1 VTAPKPPP
9 SIDVAV
15 VGGGPAGLTAA
26 LYLARSLRSVVVFD
40 CPVPGRADWA
50 QTNHNYFGY
59 PNGIKI
65 ETLADRGRRQ
75 AVRYG
80 AEMIDLEVSS
90 ISRKG
95 DRFDVRAGDHHTR
108 SRIVIL
114 ATGVVDRWVEFPGF
128 ERFIGRSMHWCI
140 TCDGYEMQGKRVVI
154 AGDTAEAAEIA
165 LQMTRYTPSVTLL
178 AGKRTPQVTP
188 AIRARLEDQGVSFL
202 RGRVA
207 SARERKYG
215 MFRSVLLDTGEEI
228 ELDHLFSAFGSEPRS
243 TLARKLGA
251 TLSANGH
258 ITVDTEARTS
268 VPGLFAA
275 GDVTRLFSHQVLTAA
290 HEGATAAMA
299 AEYDLFK
306 SSQ

>member
-1 VTAPKPPP
+1 
-9 SIDVAV
+9 
-15 VGGGPAGLTAA
+15 
-26 LYLARSLRSVVVFD
+26 
-40 CPVPGRADWA
+40 
-50 QTNHNYFGY
+50 
-59 PNGIKI
+59 
-65 ETLADRGRRQ
+65 
-75 AVRYG
+75 
-80 AEMIDLEVSS
+80 
-90 ISRKG
+90 
-95 DRFDVRAGDHHTR
+95 
-108 SRIVIL
+108 
-114 ATGVVDRWVEFPGF
+114 
-128 ERFIGRSMHWCI
+128 
-140 TCDGYEMQGKRVVI
+140 
-154 AGDTAEAAEIA
+154 
-165 LQMTRYTPSVTLL
+165 
-178 AGKRTPQVTP
+178 
-188 AIRARLEDQGVSFL
+188 
-202 RGRVA
+202 
-207 SARERKYG
+207 